1 MTEVGYSVTDGVAV
15 ISLEAH
21 SRRNAL
27 GVAIAEDLIAAVE
40 RVDADDSVGALVLT
54 GGPTF
59 CAGADRDV
67 MRANSDDPSLDAN
80 YRAIETIYSSFVR
93 VAAAKVPTVAAV
105 RGAAIGGGL
114 NLAMATDIRIVGHE
128 TRIVSGFSSLGLH
141 PGGGHFVLLHSLVGR
156 EATAALGVFGDEI
169 DGRRAVELG
178 LAWKSVDDREVDA
191 VALSY
196 ALRAA
201 KDPELARRV
210 VASMR
215 REIAPPGLPWDAGLE
230 VERAPQMWSFRRW
243 DAFRAP
249 TFKKPR

>member
-1 MTEVGYSVTDGVAV
+1 MTDVQYSVTDQVAV

-27 GVAIAEDLIAAVE
+27 SVAMAEDLIAAVE
-40 RVDADDSVGALVLT
+40 RADADDSIGALVLT

-67 MRANSDDPSLDAN
+67 MRANSNDPSLDAN

-93 VAAAKVPTVAAV
+93 VAAARVPTVAAV

-128 TRIVSGFSSLGLH
+128 ARIVSGFASLGLH
-141 PGGGHFVLLHSLVGR
+141 PGGGHFVLLHSLAGR
-156 EATAALGVFGDEI
+156 EAAAALGVFGDEI

-178 LAWKSVDDREVDA
+178 LAWKAVDDREVDD
-191 VALSY
+191 VALAY
-196 ALRAA
+196 ALQAA
-201 KDPELARRV
+201 KDPALARRV

-215 REIAPPGLPWDAGLE
+215 REIASPGLSWDAGLE

-249 TFKKPR
+249 TFKTRR

>member
-1 MTEVGYSVTDGVAV
+1 MTDVCYSVAEGVAV

-27 GVAIAEDLIAAVE
+27 SVAIAEDLIAAIE
-40 RVDADDSVGALVLT
+40 RVDADDAVGALVLT

-80 YRAIETIYSSFVR
+80 FRAIETIYSSFVR
-93 VAAAKVPTVAAV
+93 VAAARVPTVAAV

-114 NLAMATDIRIVGHE
+114 NLAMATDIRIVGHDA
-128 TRIVSGFSSLGLH
+128 RIVSGFSSLGLH
-141 PGGGHFVLLHSLVGR
+141 PGGGHFVLLHSLAGR
-156 EATAALGVFGDEI
+156 EVTAALGVFGDEI

-178 LAWKSVDDREVDA
+178 LAWKSVNDNEVDD
-191 VALSY
+191 VALAY
-196 ALRAA
+196 ASRVA
-201 KDPELARRV
+201 KDPQLARRV

-215 REIAPPGLPWDAGLE
+215 REIAAPGLSWDAGVE

-243 DAFRAP
+243 DAFDAP
-249 TFKKPR
+249 TFKKSK

>member
-1 MTEVGYSVTDGVAV
+1 
-15 ISLEAH
+15 
-21 SRRNAL
+21 
-27 GVAIAEDLIAAVE
+27 
-40 RVDADDSVGALVLT
+40 
-54 GGPTF
+54 
-59 CAGADRDV
+59 
-67 MRANSDDPSLDAN
+67 
-80 YRAIETIYSSFVR
+80 
-93 VAAAKVPTVAAV
+93 
-105 RGAAIGGGL
+105 
-114 NLAMATDIRIVGHE
+114 
-128 TRIVSGFSSLGLH
+128 
-141 PGGGHFVLLHSLVGR
+141 
-156 EATAALGVFGDEI
+156 
-169 DGRRAVELG
+169 
-178 LAWKSVDDREVDA
+178 VDA

>member
-1 MTEVGYSVTDGVAV
+1 MTDVQYSVTDQVAV

-27 GVAIAEDLIAAVE
+27 SVAMAEDLIAAVE
-40 RVDADDSVGALVLT
+40 RADADDSIGALVLT

-67 MRANSDDPSLDAN
+67 MRANSNDPSLDAN
-80 YRAIETIYSSFVR
+80 YRAIETIYSSFIR
-93 VAAAKVPTVAAV
+93 VAAAHVPTVAAV

-128 TRIVSGFSSLGLH
+128 ARIVSGFASLGLH
-141 PGGGHFVLLHSLVGR
+141 PGGGHFVLLHSLAGR
-156 EATAALGVFGDEI
+156 EAAAALGVFGDEI

-191 VALSY
+191 VALAY
-196 ALRAA
+196 ALQAA
-201 KDPELARRV
+201 KDPALARRV

-215 REIAPPGLPWDAGLE
+215 REIASPGLSWDAGLE

-249 TFKKPR
+249 TFKTRR